1 MQNPVLPGLGGEGV
15 AAAAR
20 RPGRPK
26 GSTNR
31 RNADL
36 HAYLVAEY
44 RGLTPGQQLAAVG
57 LATDREVRLAKP
69 LAKELGLDPVT
80 AALIT
85 KARKLADRLGCKP
98 AEAWALMATARADL
112 MPYVHQRRPQAV
124 DLTSKGEQI
133 RPVIMGL
140 PMTAPALASDGD
152 VLTGEYKQLQRLNDM
167 TPAQVAQPKSHED

>member
-1 MQNPVLPGLGGEGV
+1 MGNPVLPGLGEGAV
-15 AAAAR
+15 AGPAR
-20 RPGRPK
+20 GRGRPK
-26 GSTNR
+26 GSANR

-36 HAYLVAEY
+36 HDYLVAHY

-80 AALIT
+80 AALIV

-140 PMTAPALASDGD
+140 PMAAPRLD
-152 VLTGEYKQLQRLNDM
+152 VIEGEFEQLQQLNEL